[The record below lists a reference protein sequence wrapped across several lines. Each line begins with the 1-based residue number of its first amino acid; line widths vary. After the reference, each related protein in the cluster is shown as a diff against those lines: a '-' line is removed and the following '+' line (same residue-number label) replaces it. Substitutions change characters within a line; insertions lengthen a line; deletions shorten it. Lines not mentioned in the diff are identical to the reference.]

1 MLFTIPFYRFLFLT
15 YFDLAEHHFL
25 SDILVAFPDLSDL
38 YTCGDSLRCPKD
50 WHCKKQKES
59 IYLKN

>member
-1 MLFTIPFYRFLFLT
+1 MLFTIPFYHFLFLT

-38 YTCGDSLRCPKD
+38 YTCGDSLMPQRLAL
-50 WHCKKQKES
+50 QKTKRKYIS
-59 IYLKN
+59 